1 LNHLLYAD
9 DLILI
14 SESPSGLQHCVDALQ
29 SFCSGWGLQVNTQKT
44 KVMIMSRSKNRTVI
58 DNYNFYFGPRPLDY
72 TNEYKYLGIIL
83 DNKGKIRIAAENV
96 ADKARKAY
104 FALKS
109 KLFYSNFISVEK
121 WMKLYDSLIS
131 PILTYGSEVWI

>member
-1 LNHLLYAD
+1 
-9 DLILI
+9 
-14 SESPSGLQHCVDALQ
+14 
-29 SFCSGWGLQVNTQKT
+29 
-44 KVMIMSRSKNRTVI
+44 MSKSKNRTVI
-58 DNYNFYFGPRPLDY
+58 DKYNFYFGSRPLNY
-72 TNEYKYLGIIL
+72 TNEYKYLGIIF

-109 KLFYSNFISVEK
+109 KPPYSNFISVEK

-131 PILTYGSEVWI
+131 PILTYGSEVWISDFKLNFDSIDKLPFEKVQNMIIN